1 MSSFPNPNNSDVLP
15 LPPNMG
21 PQIKDLF
28 TPEEIQTYSTNPA
41 LLYEEFQK
49 RRQAHYANTNP
60 PQPQQNVGGPQMSA
74 ITEQQMALGE
84 SEYRRRQQQLSNN
97 TNADPIAARI
107 AFGPS
112 APNSDRLGGGV
123 GGGLQDGL
131 TLVGPSSL
139 SALAL
144 LPGKIGKTASMVGK
158 AAQLPNELMGAA
170 AKKVTGTQ
178 GIPLLGSAVGRMA
191 NNTFKQ
197 GVGLSATDQFL
208 KMFGRNK

>member
-1 MSSFPNPNNSDVLP
+1 MSSFPNNSDILP

-28 TPEEIQTYSTNPA
+28 TPKEIQTYSTNPA

-49 RRQAHYANTNP
+49 RRQAYYANTNS

-84 SEYRRRQQQLSNN
+84 SENRRRQQQLSNN

-112 APNSDRLGGGV
+112 APNSDYLGGGV
-123 GGGLQDGL
+123 GGGLNDGL
-131 TLVGPSSL
+131 TLIGPSGL
-139 SALAL
+139 SALNL
-144 LPGKIGKTASMVGK
+144 LPGKIGKTASMMGK
-158 AAQLPNELMGAA
+158 AAQFPNELLGAA
-170 AKKVTGTQ
+170 VKKITATQ
-178 GIPLLGSAVGRMA
+178 GVPVLGTAVGRMA
-191 NNTFKQ
+191 NKTLKQ
-197 GVGLSATDQFL
+197 SLGLSATDQFL